1 VTKIKENPVDI
12 SVLTYQQFEEL
23 IKRYKENPQ
32 IEHDMRTSS
41 CFNDDSDSD
50 EKDETEIFMEVGDIS

>member
-1 VTKIKENPVDI
+1 VTKIKDNPVDI
-12 SVLTYQQFEEL
+12 SVLTDQQFEEL
-23 IKRYKENPQ
+23 IKRYKDNPH

-50 EKDETEIFMEVGDIS
+50 EKSETEILMKDS